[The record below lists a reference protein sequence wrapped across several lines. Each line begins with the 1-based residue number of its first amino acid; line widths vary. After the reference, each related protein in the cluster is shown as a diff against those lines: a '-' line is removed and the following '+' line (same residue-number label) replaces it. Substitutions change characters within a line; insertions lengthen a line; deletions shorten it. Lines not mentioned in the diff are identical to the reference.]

1 MVNAELIYIQC
12 WTYKCPMLL

>member
-12 WTYKCPMLL
+12 WTYKCSMLL